1 MTNYPV
7 HADFKKISFK
17 LSLNPL
23 FLLASQ
29 PVTKLAYIVEKIDE
43 DVVWE
48 RRKIPGFDGVT
59 ISVDLLSPKN
69 NTEKL
74 PCLVFIH
81 GGGFVFHGIGYHKTI
96 ASMFAK
102 QIPCTVVS
110 VNYRLAPQYA
120 YPTAL
125 EDCYEALLWVK
136 NNAESLNIDSSRIG
150 VCGDSA
156 GGNLAAAL
164 AQAARD
170 RGNNLLFQLL
180 VCPVLDARM
189 HTESM
194 KQFPDT
200 PVWNS
205 VLNKKMWK
213 LYKGKTDMSKTP
225 VYASPAETENLKD
238 LPPAFVEVN
247 EFDCLRDEGI
257 AYHERLLKAGVPSEL
272 NNTKG
277 TIHGVELNFKSPVTQ
292 DMIAKRI
299 AFAKKMFSL
308 KKH

>member
-59 ISVDLLSPKN
+59 ISVDLLSPKKVTGN
-69 NTEKL
+69 L
-74 PCLVFIH
+74 PCLLFIH

-102 QIPCTVVS
+102 QIPCRVIS

-125 EDCYEALLWVK
+125 EDCYKALLWVK

-156 GGNLAAAL
+156 GGNLEIGRAH
-164 AQAARD
+164 
-170 RGNNLLFQLL
+170 
-180 VCPVLDARM
+180 V
-189 HTESM
+189 
-194 KQFPDT
+194 
-200 PVWNS
+200 
-205 VLNKKMWK
+205 
-213 LYKGKTDMSKTP
+213 
-225 VYASPAETENLKD
+225 
-238 LPPAFVEVN
+238 
-247 EFDCLRDEGI
+247 
-257 AYHERLLKAGVPSEL
+257 
-272 NNTKG
+272 
-277 TIHGVELNFKSPVTQ
+277 
-292 DMIAKRI
+292 
-299 AFAKKMFSL
+299 
-308 KKH
+308 

>member
-1 MTNYPV
+1 MTKYPV
-7 HADFKKISFK
+7 HPDFKKVSMK

-29 PVTKLAYIVEKIDE
+29 PVTKLLYIMQKSDPGIL
-43 DVVWE
+43 WN
-48 RRKIPGFDGVT
+48 RRRIKSYDGAE
-59 ISVDLLSPKN
+59 ISADIFSPKN
-69 NTEKL
+69 TRGPL
-74 PCLVFIH
+74 PCLLFIH

-102 QIPCTVVS
+102 NIPCKVVS
-110 VNYRLAPQYA
+110 VNYRLAPQFV

-125 EDCYEALLWVK
+125 EDCYSALLWVK

-170 RGNNLLFQLL
+170 QGNNLLFQLL
-180 VCPVLDARM
+180 VCPALDARM
-189 HTESM
+189 QTESM
-194 KQFPDT
+194 KNFPDT

-205 VLNKKMWK
+205 TLNEKMWK
-213 LYKGKTDMSKTP
+213 LYKGNKKPEDLT
-225 VYASPAETENLKD
+225 YASPAEMQNLKD
-238 LPPAFVEVN
+238 LPPAFIEVN

-257 AYHERLLKAGVPSEL
+257 EYHERLIKAGVSSEL

-277 TIHGVELNFKSPVTQ
+277 TIHGVELNFSSPVTQ

-299 AFAKKMFSL
+299 AFAKNMFSFT
-308 KKH
+308 KQ